1 MEKTLRNLSLPKEM
15 SSVYAEVD
23 GLSLQNLFYANNGYF
38 PCCYMFSRSSREY
51 DYYFDVE
58 KILEELLNPES
69 TLYNAE
75 NEYIKYV
82 TRDMET
88 KEERI
93 GFCILLK
100 KNNIY
105 ARLESNVSECY
116 VLYSND
122 NDGSLRDFLGLLEK
136 YYVAP
141 EEEKNNLYKIAQGMS
156 GFSLQK
162 SHIKDVPNF
171 SIARQYNDDFAHED
185 EKIRKFIESD
195 DKSGLVILHG
205 EKGTGKTT
213 YIRNIISSFPN
224 KKFVFVTPDL
234 VNLLGSPSFTSFIN
248 TLNNHIIILEDCEN
262 VIRDRKTT
270 GANSAVSTL
279 LNMTDGLLAD
289 DLGIKFICTFNEDIK
304 DIDSALMRKG
314 RLVCKYEFKPL
325 TVEKTNALLE
335 FVYIERAKEEM
346 DIECDG
352 EDNETAE
359 ETIDL
364 DEINIPKVTKGLTL
378 ADIYNF
384 DEDSYETVRKKIM

>member
-1 MEKTLRNLSLPKEM
+1 MENKIFKNLTLPQSK

-58 KILEELLNPES
+58 NILKELI
-69 TLYNAE
+69 E
-75 NEYIKYV
+75 NEIVEDTEYIKYI

-88 KEERI
+88 KEESM

-100 KNNIY
+100 KKNIY
-105 ARLESNVSECY
+105 ARLERNVSECY
-116 VLYSND
+116 ILYSND
-122 NDGSLRDFLGLLEK
+122 NDGSLKDFLEILERN
-136 YYVAP
+136 YVAP
-141 EEEKNNLYKIAQGMS
+141 EEEKNNLYKIAQTS
-156 GFSLQK
+156 AGFCLQK

-171 SIARQYNDDFAHED
+171 SIERQYNDDFAHED
-185 EKIRKFIESD
+185 EKIRKFIESE

-213 YIRNIISSFPN
+213 YIRNIISSYPN

-234 VNLLGSPSFTSFIN
+234 VTLLGSPSFTSFIN

-262 VIRDRKTT
+262 VIRDRRTT

-314 RLVCKYEFKPL
+314 RLICKYEFKPL

-335 FVYIERAKEEM
+335 FIYTNKA
-346 DIECDG
+346 
-352 EDNETAE
+352 N
-359 ETIDL
+359 
-364 DEINIPKVTKGLTL
+364 EINEDEDSLVYVQEVEIPKVTKGLTL

-384 DEDSYETVRKKIM
+384 EEDSYEVVRKKII